1 MVFPLLRSFDFSQ
14 SNWKEDDFLYAA
26 SVRVPYRLTFEQA
39 ASCIH
44 NEHAE
49 ERGDEYAY
57 VSMVLREKAHAPATL
72 ETECSF
78 TSYGA
83 PLLILADDLTT
94 LPDSRIQYGRHI
106 EVVGWEKGINV
117 WELYPDPDSP
127 KGQHTTNL
135 GRFEF
140 PINGGTRFTLFT
152 RVTPDG
158 TLTVGARE
166 GTRTCTFP
174 CPARVSKDF
183 YAGITACEGKN
194 YFYKFSVSE

>member
-1 MVFPLLRSFDFSQ
+1 MLRSFDFSQ

-57 VSMVLREKAHAPATL
+57 VSMVLREKVHAPATL

-94 LPDSRIQYGRHI
+94 LPDGRIQYGRHI

-117 WELYPDPDSP
+117 WDLTPDPEAP
-127 KGQHTTNL
+127 NGQRTVNL
-135 GRFEF
+135 GRFSF
-140 PINGGTRFTLFT
+140 PIEDGARFL
-152 RVTPDG
+152 
-158 TLTVGARE
+158 LTARADRQGLVVGAEVNGRSAQFD
-166 GTRTCTFP
+166 CP
-174 CPARVSKDF
+174 CVLPEKCYV
-183 YAGITACEGKN
+183 GITACEGEN
-194 YFYKFSVSE
+194 YFYRFSIR

>member
-1 MVFPLLRSFDFSQ
+1 MLRSFDFSQ

-57 VSMVLREKAHAPATL
+57 VSMVLREKVHAPATL

-94 LPDSRIQYGRHI
+94 LPDGRIQYGRHI

-117 WELYPDPDSP
+117 WDLYPDPNSP
-127 KGQHTTNL
+127 KGQHTANL

-140 PINGGTRFTLFT
+140 PIAGGTRFTLFA
-152 RVTPDG
+152 RVNPDG

-166 GTRTCTFP
+166 GARTCTFP

-183 YAGITACEGKN
+183 YAGITAFEGKN
-194 YFYKFSVSE
+194 YFYSFSVSE

>member
-1 MVFPLLRSFDFSQ
+1 MLRSFDFSQ

-49 ERGDEYAY
+49 KRGDEYAY

-72 ETECSF
+72 ETKCSF

-94 LPDSRIQYGRHI
+94 LPDGRIQYGRHI

-117 WELYPDPDSP
+117 WELYPDPNSP
-127 KGQHTTNL
+127 KGQHTANL

-140 PINGGTRFTLFT
+140 PIEGGTRFTLFT
-152 RVTPDG
+152 RVNPDG

-194 YFYKFSVSE
+194 YFYSFSVSE

>member
-1 MVFPLLRSFDFSQ
+1 MNRTWNFEKGAWQ
-14 SNWKEDDFLYAA
+14 AEDFLSAA
-26 SVRVPYRLTFEQA
+26 SSRVEYRLTFGQKDD
-39 ASCIH
+39 CIH
-44 NEHAE
+44 NEGADKM
-49 ERGDEYAY
+49 DEYAY
-57 VSMVLREKAHAPATL
+57 VSMVHRTPVSLPCLL

-78 TSYGA
+78 RTYGA
-83 PLLILADDLTT
+83 PLLILADAVDT
-94 LPDSRIQYGRHI
+94 LPDGRLQYGHHI

-127 KGQHTTNL
+127 KGQHSANL
-135 GRFEF
+135 GRFKF
-140 PINGGTRFTLFT
+140 PINGGTRFTLFA
-152 RVTPDG
+152 RITPDG

-194 YFYKFSVSE
+194 YFYNFSVSE

>member
-1 MVFPLLRSFDFSQ
+1 MLRSFDFSQ

-94 LPDSRIQYGRHI
+94 RPAGRIQYGRHI

-117 WELYPDPDSP
+117 WELYPDPNSP
-127 KGQHTTNL
+127 KGQHTANL

-140 PINGGTRFTLFT
+140 PIEGGTRFTLFT
-152 RVTPDG
+152 RVHPDG
-158 TLTVGARE
+158 SLTVGARE
-166 GTRTCTFP
+166 GTRTASFE
-174 CPARVSKDF
+174 CPAHIAPTF

-194 YFYKFSVSE
+194 YFYNFSIHS